1 VIGVPP
7 NITEAFDAGSLEFVG
22 PCQYRNAPMTGAVI
36 PLTEIEPVPSP
47 PRMPPTP
54 NSPTSTFDAVMVV
67 GETETL
73 PVVPL
78 DGVHVF
84 PEQVVCVL
92 TVEPD

>member
-1 VIGVPP
+1 
-7 NITEAFDAGSLEFVG
+7 
-22 PCQYRNAPMTGAVI
+22 
-36 PLTEIEPVPSP
+36 
-47 PRMPPTP
+47 
-54 NSPTSTFDAVMVV
+54 MVV